1 MRSPAVRQLA
11 PVLLRILPREQLAL
25 GGAAAVALVVLLPD
39 QQTVTAL
46 QTAALGLSLAVATIL
61 DEPAAETA
69 NAAPPTLLFRRALTI
84 ALALPVIV
92 IAWGALAGLSGVG
105 VTMTGA
111 LTLQLT
117 TFVFA
122 TLALAAWLPR
132 GSHVA
137 GPAVVLAFLTA
148 HLAAPAWVLTPH
160 PADPRWV
167 AAWST
172 LTIAAM
178 LSLLAASR
186 DPAHGPR
193 GPLPAG
199 ARGRG

>member
-11 PVLLRILPREQLAL
+11 PALLRILPREQLAV
-25 GGAAAVALVVLLPD
+25 GVAVAVALVVLLPD
-39 QQTVTAL
+39 QLTITAL
-46 QTAALGLSLAVATIL
+46 QTAALSLSLAVATIL
-61 DEPAAETA
+61 DEPAAETV

-117 TFVFA
+117 AFVVA

-137 GPAVVLAFLTA
+137 GPTVVLAFLA
-148 HLAAPAWVLTPH
+148 GQFVAPAWALAPRL
-160 PADPRWV
+160 ADARWTAV
-167 AAWST
+167 WAAAT
-172 LTIAAM
+172 VTA
-178 LSLLAASR
+178 LLALLLASR
-186 DPAHGPR
+186 DPACPK
-193 GPLPAG
+193 
-199 ARGRG
+199 